1 MESSIGYQMKKSEL
15 KQILKPLITECI
27 KEVMFEDGVL
37 SGIISEVA
45 RGMGGVAIE
54 EPKPKPNP
62 VLERMNQNAFG
73 NKTSTKLTEHKKQL
87 MSAIGQEAYNGINL
101 FEGTTPAPAQTD
113 LSQQA
118 SPLANMDPGDSG
130 VSIDGL
136 LGAVGQNWTAHMSAV
151 KERKE

>member
-1 MESSIGYQMKKSEL
+1 MKKSEL
-15 KQILKPLITECI
+15 KKILKPLITECI

-45 RGMGGVAIE
+45 RGVGGIAIE

-73 NKTSTKLTEHKKQL
+73 SKTPNKLTEHKKQL
-87 MSAIGQEAYNGINL
+87 MSAIGQEAYNGIDL
-101 FEGTTPAPAQTD
+101 FEGTTPAPAQGEMG
-113 LSQQA
+113 QQV
-118 SPLANMDPGDSG
+118 SPLANVAPGDAG

-136 LGAVGQNWTAHMSAV
+136 FGAVGGNWTAHMSDV
-151 KERKE
+151 KERK

>member
-1 MESSIGYQMKKSEL
+1 MKKSEL
-15 KQILKPLITECI
+15 KKILKPLITECI

-45 RGMGGVAIE
+45 RGVGGIAIE

-73 NKTSTKLTEHKKQL
+73 SKTSNKLTEHKKQL
-87 MSAIGQEAYNGINL
+87 MSAIGQEAYNGIDL
-101 FEGTTPAPAQTD
+101 FEGTTPASAQGEMG
-113 LSQQA
+113 QQA
-118 SPLANMDPGDSG
+118 SPLANVAPGDAG

-136 LGAVGQNWTAHMSAV
+136 FGAVGRNWTAHMSNV
-151 KERKE
+151 KERE

>member
-1 MESSIGYQMKKSEL
+1 MKKSQL

-45 RGMGGVAIE
+45 RGMGGVTVE
-54 EPKPKPNP
+54 EPKPKSSP
-62 VLERMNQNAFG
+62 VLERMSRNAFG
-73 NKTSTKLTEHKKQL
+73 NETSSKLTEHKQQL
-87 MSAIGQEAYNGINL
+87 MSAIGQNAYNGINL
-101 FEGTTPAPAQTD
+101 FEGTTPAPAQTE

-118 SPLANMDPGDSG
+118 SPLANVAPNDAG

-136 LGAVGQNWTAHMSAV
+136 FSTVGQNWTAHMSDV
-151 KERKE
+151 KERKG

>member
-1 MESSIGYQMKKSEL
+1 MKKSEL
-15 KQILKPLITECI
+15 KKILKPLITECI

-45 RGMGGVAIE
+45 RGVGGIAIE

-73 NKTSTKLTEHKKQL
+73 SKTSNKLREQKKQL
-87 MSAIGQEAYNGINL
+87 MSAIGQEAYNGIDL
-101 FEGTTPAPAQTD
+101 FEGTTPAPAQGEMG
-113 LSQQA
+113 QQA
-118 SPLANMDPGDSG
+118 SPLANVAPGDAG

-136 LGAVGQNWTAHMSAV
+136 FGAVGGNWTAHMSDV
-151 KERKE
+151 KERK